1 VSTVTGARTS
11 PSFFVQLPAIWQL
24 VTTKE
29 NANCYLDVESDMG
42 VLRGGTDSEGV
53 PLKRA
58 DLGAI
63 DLQI

>member
-1 VSTVTGARTS
+1 
-11 PSFFVQLPAIWQL
+11 
-24 VTTKE
+24 
-29 NANCYLDVESDMG
+29 MG

-63 DLQI
+63 DLQIRPSLVAEVFLREAKVNNVAGEDGGLSV